1 MATEATTDD
10 RLEVAAPR
18 TRRPGTWRAT
28 SGLLAT
34 PLVWLI
40 VFFVIP
46 VVLVGLYSVGALTLL
61 RNDVYLS
68 LDLDGL
74 DPAFAPGVSHREPG
88 GLSVREA
95 LSLIQ
100 DAGGR
105 LVGADV
111 VEYNPR
117 QDVGGVTAVVAAKL
131 VREIAGRMLR
141 DGARGDHTD

>member
-68 LDLDGL
+68 LEKWRFFFASETYVGL
-74 DPAFAPGVSHREPG
+74 FWKSIRMSLGVSITRCCSPTR
-88 GLSVREA
+88 S
-95 LSLIQ
+95 
-100 DAGGR
+100 
-105 LVGADV
+105 
-111 VEYNPR
+111 
-117 QDVGGVTAVVAAKL
+117 
-131 VREIAGRMLR
+131 
-141 DGARGDHTD
+141 HTCWR